1 MAEKTI
7 RIRMRRGVVG
17 GDFVYSAGGEYDAP
31 EHIALD
37 LIKAEHADRIDE
49 NATQKA
55 ENTGS
60 KQAHYREKR

>member
-31 EHIALD
+31 EPRALD

-49 NATQKA
+49 KATQKA

-60 KQAHYREKR
+60 KQAQNREKR